1 MEPIPEKYQV
11 LAGNAVIE
19 SSEYLQK
26 YSQKLRDSIKRMNLV
41 NFLKLHI
48 NSKI

>member
-26 YSQKLRDSIKRMNLV
+26 YSQKLRDSIKRMN
-41 NFLKLHI
+41 F
-48 NSKI
+48 